1 MKVVNQADA
10 LIAPLFKSAP
20 KLSDKAKDTL
30 ASWWPWIAL
39 IVGVIQLFDAWALWK
54 LASATNALTDYANQ
68 VSRALTGK
76 SAGISSFDKNMIYV
90 GVVLIAVDAVIL
102 LMAFPKLQKRLKA
115 GWDLLFLGALVNL
128 AYAVFSIFINGRGV
142 GSFISS
148 LIGSAIAFWLLYQVR
163 DRFSKA

>member
-10 LIAPLFKSAP
+10 IIEPLFKGAP

-39 IVGVIQLFDAWALWK
+39 VFGVIQLLAAWALWR
-54 LASATNALTDYANQ
+54 LASVTNALTDYANQ

-76 SAGISSFDKNMIYV
+76 SAGISSYDKTMIYI
-90 GVVLIAVDAVIL
+90 GVILIAVDAVIL

-128 AYAVFSIFINGRGV
+128 AYAVFSIFINGRGF
-142 GSFISS
+142 GSFIGS
-148 LIGSAIAFWLLYQVR
+148 LIGSAIGFWLLYQVK
-163 DRFSKA
+163 DRFKA